1 MRILLLTH
9 YYEPEVGAPQRRW
22 RQLVEQFVD
31 AGHEVA
37 VCAPVPHYPF
47 RRRDALGI
55 ERPRVWKWSEGAR
68 GERILRVPYIRA
80 SGSLPGQLVDQSA
93 SSLFMVAALASL
105 RGESRPDVLVATTPG
120 LPMPFAAVSL
130 ATALRVPLVTEVRD
144 VWPDLIADNQL
155 VSRTLRGMAPQKI
168 SQVLENRALPSVF
181 HAMLRRS
188 DAIVATTESF
198 ADRLRSRRMP
208 PVTVVRNTG
217 DSPRTRPPRSGT
229 GPRGHLHVLY
239 VGTVGRSQQLETV
252 IEAVAEVPGVRLRVV
267 GAGAQWCELREL
279 ASQLTDRVEFYPQT
293 TGQTLEAHWAWAH
306 TGLVSLADIPSFELT
321 VPSKLMSIMTRG
333 VHVTGVLAG
342 EAAHIVRQSGAGAV
356 ATPGS
361 VSSVRQV
368 LEELRDDPASLQVGP
383 RPAEWLRTHASSNEA
398 AAKYLRL
405 FEEVQRR

>member
-22 RQLVEQFVD
+22 RQLVEQFVS
-31 AGHEVA
+31 AGHQVA

-47 RRRDALGI
+47 RRRDTLGI
-55 ERPRVWKWSEGAR
+55 ERPRVWKWSQGFR
-68 GERILRVPYIRA
+68 GELILRVPYIRA

-105 RGESRPDVLVATTPG
+105 RGGLRPDVIVATTPG

-130 ATALRVPLVTEVRD
+130 AKALRVPLVTEVRD

-155 VSRTLRGMAPQKI
+155 VSRALRGLVPPKA
-168 SQVLENRALPSVF
+168 SQVLENRALPAVF
-181 HAMLRRS
+181 HTVLRRS
-188 DAIVATTESF
+188 DAIVTTTESF

-217 DSPRTRPPRSGT
+217 DSPRAQSPRPVREPRAG
-229 GPRGHLHVLY
+229 LHVLY

-252 IEAVAEVPGVRLRVV
+252 IEAVAEVPDVWLRVV
-267 GAGAQWCELREL
+267 GAGAQWYEMRER
-279 ASQLTDRVEFYPQT
+279 ASQLTERVEFHPQT
-293 TGQTLEAHWAWAH
+293 TGQPLEAHWAWAH

-321 VPSKLMSIMTRG
+321 IPSKLMSIMARG

-342 EAAHIVRQSGAGAV
+342 EAAQIVRQSGAGAV
-356 ATPGS
+356 ASPGS

-368 LEELRDDPASLQVGP
+368 LEELRDDPVSVEVGSQ
-383 RPAEWLRTHASSNEA
+383 PAEWLRSHASSHAA
-398 AAKYLRL
+398 AAKYLTL
-405 FEEVQRR
+405 FEELT